1 MREQLI
7 NCIKEYLDKL
17 SDDDL
22 NIIYRIVVRFYHR

>member
-7 NCIKEYLDKL
+7 NCIKEYLHKL

-22 NIIYRIVVRFYHR
+22 NIIYRIVVRFYQR